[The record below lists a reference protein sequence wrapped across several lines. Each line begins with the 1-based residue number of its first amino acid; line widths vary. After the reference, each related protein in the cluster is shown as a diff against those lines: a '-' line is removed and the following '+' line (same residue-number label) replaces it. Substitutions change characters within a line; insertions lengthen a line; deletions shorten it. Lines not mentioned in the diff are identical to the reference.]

1 MVVAPPRADYDYSPL
16 DLAPPGQRR
25 RRQLV
30 AAALGGLVMTLLIAA
45 VVFAYL
51 ILRDDS
57 PAEEGGNDIAA
68 AQTEVAGER
77 ATVSAKETIIAQA
90 GGDTT
95 TPAAGAGAAPTATAP
110 AGGEAA
116 APGGTTQVDQAGEQA
131 AVEPTEVAANAGA
144 GTGPTAE
151 DLQALLPAAAIMPS
165 GLDNVTD
172 TTRAKAEVVSAL
184 GGGRDAET
192 KLASWGWSGNVE
204 RSFTAPD
211 PALLAPDATTDIT
224 VSLHGFSSDAA
235 AAEALTFYSDIL
247 VAGGYEEVEAGSIG
261 ATNRMLV
268 QPQEDGGTT
277 VALYV
282 QQGPVLY
289 RIGGYSPGGDPTANV
304 VNVATAMLSQ

>member
-30 AAALGGLVMTLLIAA
+30 AAALGGIVMLLLIAA
-45 VVFAYL
+45 AVFAYL
-51 ILRDDS
+51 VLRDDTPS
-57 PAEEGGNDIAA
+57 DEGGNDIAA
-68 AQTEVAGER
+68 AQTEVARGQ
-77 ATVSAKETIIAQA
+77 ATVDAQQTLVAQA
-90 GGDTT
+90 VGTT
-95 TPAAGAGAAPTATAP
+95 TPAAGEAAATTATVP
-110 AGGEAA
+110 AGGGAGEPTAA
-116 APGGTTQVDQAGEQA
+116 VDQAGEQA
-131 AVEPTEVAANAGA
+131 AVQPTEVAAQTGA

-151 DLQALLPAAAIMPS
+151 ELLALLPSAEIVPT
-165 GLDNVTD
+165 GLDTVTD
-172 TTRAKAEVVSAL
+172 TTRTEADVVAAL

-192 KLASWGWSGNVE
+192 KLNTWGWTGNVE

-211 PALLAPDATTDIT
+211 PAALAPDATTDVT

-247 VAGGYEEVEAGSIG
+247 VAGGYEEVEVGALG

-268 QPQEDGGTT
+268 QPQEGGGTA

-289 RIGGYSPGGDPTANV
+289 RVGGYSPGGDPTANV